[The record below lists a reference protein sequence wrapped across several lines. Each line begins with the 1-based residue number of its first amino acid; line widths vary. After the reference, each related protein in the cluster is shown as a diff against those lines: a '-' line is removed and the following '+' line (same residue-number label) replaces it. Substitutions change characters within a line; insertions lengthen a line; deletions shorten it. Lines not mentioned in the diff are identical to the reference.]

1 MLYQNIKSGEYNNMK
16 KTFFCLFVILS
27 LCVFINAQST
37 ATVPSSDSTTKT
49 KKPVF
54 RANKDQILQAQK
66 LLKVTET
73 GKLSAEDKVVLKAYQ
88 TANGLKANGS
98 LNRATL
104 EKMGITLTNK
114 QMEIPVDPN
123 HFAKVS
129 STAKTKKGPVFK
141 ATKDQV
147 MQAQK
152 MLNVTESGKLDDAT
166 REALKKYQTDNG
178 LKATGTLNK
187 ITLEKMGIELTDKQK
202 EM

>member
-1 MLYQNIKSGEYNNMK
+1 MKKMLYS
-16 KTFFCLFVILS
+16 LVILIS
-27 LCVFINAQST
+27 LCVFINAQTTTTTST
-37 ATVPSSDSTTKT
+37 KSSKTTGTKK

-66 LLKVTET
+66 ILKVSET
-73 GKLSAEDKVVLKAYQ
+73 GKMSLADKVVLKAYQ
-88 TANGLKANGS
+88 KENGLKANGS

-104 EKMGITLTNK
+104 EKLGIVLTAK
-114 QMEIPVDPN
+114 QQEIPLDPN
-123 HFAKVS
+123 SFAKVK
-129 STAKTKKGPVFK
+129 STETKTKKAVFK

-152 MLNVTESGKLDDAT
+152 IVKATETGKLSKED
-166 REALKKYQTDNG
+166 REALKTYQTENG

-187 ITLEKMGIELTDKQK
+187 VTLEKMGITLTDKQK

>member
-1 MLYQNIKSGEYNNMK
+1 MKKMLYS
-16 KTFFCLFVILS
+16 LFILIS
-27 LCVFINAQST
+27 LCVFINAQTTTTTST
-37 ATVPSSDSTTKT
+37 KSSKTTGTKK

-66 LLKVTET
+66 ILKVSET
-73 GKLSAEDKVVLKAYQ
+73 GKMSLADKVVLKAYQ
-88 TANGLKANGS
+88 KENGLKANGS

-104 EKMGITLTNK
+104 EKLGIVLTAK
-114 QMEIPVDPN
+114 QQEIPLDPN
-123 HFAKVS
+123 SFAKVK
-129 STAKTKKGPVFK
+129 STETKTKKAVFK

-152 MLNVTESGKLDDAT
+152 IVKATETGKLSKED
-166 REALKKYQTDNG
+166 REALKTYQTENG

-187 ITLEKMGIELTDKQK
+187 VTLEKMGITLTDKQK